1 MSIVQALLI
10 ALVVW
15 IAGWAEAWFSYP
27 MVNKPLVLCP
37 IVGLILGDF
46 NAGIVA
52 GATLQLVF
60 LGVMG
65 IGGTLPADEVLGS
78 VLGTAFAITLGQDVD
93 TALTLA
99 VPIAALGSTMTLV
112 HFLLNGLTNPY
123 VEKLCEKGDARGIE
137 RTHFLLSFIT
147 QAPRIIIL
155 FVALAFGTG
164 FADSVIKAIP
174 EVVQSGLDYAT
185 GLMPAV
191 GFALLLRM
199 MWSGKM
205 AVYFFLGVIMVSYFN
220 APILAVACAGVIL
233 AVIIIMTEREAKSAA
248 VVVQGNG
255 NQSAEEELF
264 ND

>member
-10 ALVVW
+10 ALVVYV
-15 IAGWAEAWFSYP
+15 AGWAESWFSYP

-46 NAGIVA
+46 TAGIVA

-78 VLGTAFAITLGQDVD
+78 VLGTAFSITLGQDVD

-99 VPIAALGSTMTLV
+99 VPIAALGSTLTLL
-112 HFLLNGLTNPY
+112 HFLLNGLFNPY
-123 VEKLCEKGDARGIE
+123 IEKLCAKGDAKGIE
-137 RTHFLLSFIT
+137 RMHYLLSFIT

-155 FVALAFGTG
+155 FIALAFGTG
-164 FADSVIKAIP
+164 FANTVINAIP

-205 AVYFFLGVIMVSYFN
+205 AVYFFLGVIMVSYFD

-233 AVIIIMTEREAKSAA
+233 AVIIIMTERETAA
-248 VVVQGNG
+248 SVVTVQGNG
-255 NQSAEEELF
+255 NQSAQEELF